1 MKASVP
7 FRRVLV
13 VTLLLSP
20 AKRLEKKCK
29 QSGAKAATWNGYEQA
44 GIVGRSGLHFIQSKL
59 EEAIF
64 K

>member
-1 MKASVP
+1 M
-7 FRRVLV
+7 